1 MGMKNWKRNWD
12 HVYRRN
18 LLADLEG
25 EGGAC
30 VYDADEGITVAVRPS
45 VPESWA
51 RNSVQWVKIA
61 VAYCSDFDR
70 FDPVRGETLAME
82 RAFQGETVSFPRQPG
97 ETTLEVGL
105 NFLRFVKGDLQ

>member
-1 MGMKNWKRNWD
+1 MRNSKWD
-12 HVYRRN
+12 FVYRRN

-25 EGGAC
+25 EGGAV
-30 VYDADEGITVAVRPS
+30 VYDAEEGITVAVRPS

-51 RNSVQWVKIA
+51 RNSVDWVKIA
-61 VAYCSDFDR
+61 VAYCSDSDR
-70 FDPVRGETLAME
+70 FDPVKGETLAME
-82 RAFQGETVSFPRQPG
+82 RAFQGETVSFPRMPG

>member
-1 MGMKNWKRNWD
+1 MRNSKFD
-12 HVYRRN
+12 FVYRRN

-25 EGGAC
+25 EGGAV
-30 VYDADEGITVAVRPS
+30 VYDAEEGITVAVRPS

-51 RNSVQWVKIA
+51 RNSAGWVKVA
-61 VAYCSDFDR
+61 VAYCSGSDF
-70 FDPVRGETLAME
+70 FDPVKGETLAME

>member
-1 MGMKNWKRNWD
+1 MRNSKFD
-12 HVYRRN
+12 FVYRRN

-25 EGGAC
+25 EGGAV
-30 VYDADEGITVAVRPS
+30 VYDAEHGVTVAVRPS

-51 RNSVQWVKIA
+51 RNSVDWVKIA

-70 FDPVRGETLAME
+70 FDPVKGETLAME

>member
-1 MGMKNWKRNWD
+1 MRKSKWD
-12 HVYRRN
+12 FVYRRN

-25 EGGAC
+25 EGGAV
-30 VYDADEGITVAVRPS
+30 VYDAEEGITVAVRPS

-51 RNSVQWVKIA
+51 RNSVDWVKVA
-61 VAYCSDFDR
+61 VAYCSPSDF
-70 FDPVRGETLAME
+70 FDPVKGETIAME

-105 NFLRFVKGDLQ
+105 NFLRFVKGDVY